1 MIKLEEIGGR
11 ICVAPSLPAAL
22 RSRDGGS
29 RGDPSVEVGLRFD
42 PGLEIPTS
50 RVQSDHW
57 HTVIPRKKARCVG
70 GTIISALLCVK

>member
-1 MIKLEEIGGR
+1 MWPPPYQLLLDPEMGGAGETHR
-11 ICVAPSLPAAL
+11 L
-22 RSRDGGS
+22 RW
-29 RGDPSVEVGLRFD
+29 GLD
-42 PGLEIPTS
+42 LIQGWKSPTS